1 MTLDQMETGME
12 TYITVNDAR
21 NPSVGMDNNREIN
34 QLMTKKSVQET
45 MAEKK
50 VTQMLARL
58 GNQEFDNAREIQQ
71 LRLNLLFWVIHE
83 KINDRIKRLF
93 DITISSLTLFLVWP
107 FMALTAFAIKLDS
120 PGPIIFRQER
130 VGKWGKKF
138 YCLKFRSMYEDAEE
152 RKVELMAMNEA
163 DEIVFKIKDDPRI
176 TRVGKIIRKLSI
188 DELPQLINVIKGDMS
203 IVGPRPPLPSEVV
216 NYEFEHFNRLH
227 AVPGITGLQQVSGR
241 STLEFR
247 RWVELDVQ
255 YIREQSL
262 WKDIKIM
269 LKTIPVVIIGRGA
282 Y

>member
-1 MTLDQMETGME
+1 MTLNQTETDME
-12 TYITVNDAR
+12 TYLTLNDSR
-21 NPSVGMDNNREIN
+21 DGSIGVENNREIN
-34 QLMTKKSVQET
+34 HRNTKQPANES

-71 LRLNLLFWVIHE
+71 LRLNLLLWIIHE
-83 KINDRIKRLF
+83 KINARMKRLF

-107 FMALTAFAIKLDS
+107 FMALTAIAIKFDS
-120 PGPIIFRQER
+120 PGPIIFRQTR

-138 YCLKFRSMYEDAEE
+138 YCLKFRSMYQDAEE
-152 RKVELMAMNEA
+152 RKAELSEMNEA

-216 NYEFEHFNRLH
+216 NYEFEHLNRLH

-262 WKDIKIM
+262 LKDIQIM

>member
-1 MTLDQMETGME
+1 ME
-12 TYITVNDAR
+12 TYRTLND
-21 NPSVGMDNNREIN
+21 SGDGSIGMENNQESN
-34 QLMTKKSVQET
+34 QPYKQAVHES

-58 GNQEFDNAREIQQ
+58 GNQEFDNTREIQQ
-71 LRLNLLFWVIHE
+71 LRLNLLLWVIHE

-107 FMALTAFAIKLDS
+107 FMALTAIAIKLDS
-120 PGPIIFRQER
+120 PGPIIFLQER

-138 YCLKFRSMYEDAEE
+138 YCLKFRSMYQDAEE
-152 RKVELMAMNEA
+152 RKAELFEMNEA

-216 NYEFEHFNRLH
+216 NYEFEHLNRLH
-227 AVPGITGLQQVSGR
+227 VVPGITGLQQVSGR

-262 WKDIKIM
+262 LRDIQIM

>member
-1 MTLDQMETGME
+1 MKLDQMETGME
-12 TYITVNDAR
+12 TYLTLNDCQDH
-21 NPSVGMDNNREIN
+21 SSGMEENLETNDLKAS
-34 QLMTKKSVQET
+34 QAVQAT
-45 MAEKK
+45 MADKK

-58 GNQEFDNAREIQQ
+58 GNQEFDNTREIQQ
-71 LRLNLLFWVIHE
+71 LRLNLLFWIIHE
-83 KINDRIKRLF
+83 KINDRLKRFF

-107 FMALTAFAIKLDS
+107 FMALTAIAIKLDS
-120 PGPIIFRQER
+120 PGPVIFRQER

-138 YCLKFRSMYEDAEE
+138 YCLKFRSMYKDAEE
-152 RKVELMAMNEA
+152 RKAELLAMNEA
-163 DEIVFKIKDDPRI
+163 DEIVFKIKEDPRI

-203 IVGPRPPLPSEVV
+203 IVGPRPPLPIEVV
-216 NYEFEHFNRLH
+216 HYEFEHLNRLH

-262 WKDIKIM
+262 LKDVQIM